1 LAPALRSRVPE
12 ISFLEFR
19 ERAGL
24 DTRRVPIEGTI
35 EPSFRCNLNCVHC
48 YVNEPAGSREIAD
61 REMSLERLEE
71 LVDEIVDEGC
81 LFVLFTGGEIFVRP
95 DFPELY
101 LYARRR
107 GLLVTLFTNGTLIT
121 DRLADLLAEHPPESI
136 EISLYGMTKETYER
150 VTRVPGSYERCLEGI
165 RRLVDRG
172 LPVALKTMALAW
184 NQNEVEQME
193 AYARGLGLEFRF
205 DSSLN
210 PRVDCGANRNAEL
223 QVSPER
229 ALALD
234 LGSPGKLEEL
244 REFCAK
250 FTRPEVEHDTDHV
263 YTCGAGQSSFTVDPY
278 GRLQMCQL
286 SRRNFHDLKRGRFA
300 EGWHELF
307 PRLRARTWQTNE
319 VCRRCSLMAL
329 CGSCPGAAEMETGDP
344 EGIVTGFCELAHLR
358 AWAAMGEGSGHR
370 RDATCC
376 LGKGSLASRPE
387 DEIAARLSGGCGS
400 CGHRASASEEVPR
413 GAGTEPP
420 ERLIRLERRRSGVP
434 SRAS

>member
-1 LAPALRSRVPE
+1 LASSPDARVPE

-24 DTRRVPIEGTI
+24 VDRRVPIEGTI

-48 YVNEPAGSREIAD
+48 YVNEPAGSRDVAE
-61 REMSLERLEE
+61 RELSLERLKE

-101 LYARRR
+101 LHARGR
-107 GLLVTLFTNGTLIT
+107 GLLITLYTNGTLVTERI
-121 DRLADLLAEHPPESI
+121 ADLLAEHPPESI

-172 LPVALKTMALAW
+172 LPLSLKTMVLTW
-184 NQNEVEQME
+184 NQHEVQQMR
-193 AYARGLGLEFRF
+193 AYARGLGLDFRF
-205 DSSLN
+205 DGSLN
-210 PRVDCGANRNAEL
+210 PRVDCGANRNGEL
-223 QVSPER
+223 QISPER

-234 LGSPGKLEEL
+234 LGSPGKIEEL
-244 REFCAK
+244 REFCEK
-250 FTRPEVEHDTDHV
+250 FTRPDVERDTDRV
-263 YTCGAGQSSFTVDPY
+263 YTCGAGQISFTVDPC

-286 SRRNFHDLKRGRFA
+286 SRRSFHDLKRGRFA

-307 PRLRARTWQTNE
+307 PRLRSRTWQTNE
-319 VCRRCSLMAL
+319 TCRRCSLMAL

-376 LGKGSLASRPE
+376 LGEGKLASRPE

-400 CGHRASASEEVPR
+400 CGHSAPDPEARREGP
-413 GAGTEPP
+413 AA
-420 ERLIRLERRRSGVP
+420 ERLIRIERRRPGARP
-434 SRAS
+434 RA

>member
-1 LAPALRSRVPE
+1 LASSPDARVPE

-24 DTRRVPIEGTI
+24 VDRRVPIEGTI

-48 YVNEPAGSREIAD
+48 YVNEPAGSRDVAE
-61 REMSLERLEE
+61 RELSLERLKE

-101 LYARRR
+101 LHARGR
-107 GLLVTLFTNGTLIT
+107 GLLITLYTNGTLVTERI
-121 DRLADLLAEHPPESI
+121 ADLLAEHPPESI

-172 LPVALKTMALAW
+172 LPLSLKTMVLTW
-184 NQNEVEQME
+184 NQHEVQQMR
-193 AYARGLGLEFRF
+193 AYARGLGLDFRF
-205 DSSLN
+205 DGSLN
-210 PRVDCGANRNAEL
+210 PRVDCGANRNGEL
-223 QVSPER
+223 QISPER

-234 LGSPGKLEEL
+234 LGSPGKIEEL
-244 REFCAK
+244 REFCEK
-250 FTRPEVEHDTDHV
+250 FTRPDVERDTDRV
-263 YTCGAGQSSFTVDPY
+263 YTCGAGQISFTVDPC

-286 SRRNFHDLKRGRFA
+286 SRRSFHDLKRGRFA

-319 VCRRCSLMAL
+319 TCRRCSLMAL

-376 LGKGSLASRPE
+376 LGEGKLASRPE

-400 CGHRASASEEVPR
+400 CGHSAPDPEARREGP
-413 GAGTEPP
+413 AA
-420 ERLIRLERRRSGVP
+420 ERLIRIERRRPGARP
-434 SRAS
+434 RA